1 MSYTGIQE
9 AYTLLLYSL
18 MATNILNFV
27 SGEHLALVTISNHI
41 KHPVLMPKCRL
52 YRQRDIINAPEVFYS
67 AFICCRTANWEK
79 CQTWEINSYGFNL

>member
-27 SGEHLALVTISNHI
+27 SVEHLALWSQSATILNTQ
-41 KHPVLMPKCRL
+41 C
-52 YRQRDIINAPEVFYS
+52 
-67 AFICCRTANWEK
+67 
-79 CQTWEINSYGFNL
+79 